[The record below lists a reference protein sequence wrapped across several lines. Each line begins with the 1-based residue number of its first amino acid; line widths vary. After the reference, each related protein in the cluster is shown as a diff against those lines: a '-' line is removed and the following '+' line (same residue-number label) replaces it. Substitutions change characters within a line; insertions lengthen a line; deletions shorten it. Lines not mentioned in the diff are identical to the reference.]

1 MTMTKRVLVADDESH
16 IRRILHFNLQRAGYT
31 VLVSEDGEAALVT
44 AQAERPD
51 LVILD
56 VAMPAP
62 IGSSRNLSARR
73 RCLTKCGGPSGP
85 HDRESD
91 RRPRAARA
99 PPASAMKVLIVDDDA
114 LSRFVLRHTLAAA
127 GHEIAAAADG
137 QEAWETL
144 QRERFE
150 VVICDWMMPNVDG
163 LELTRRIRADG
174 GLA

>member
-1 MTMTKRVLVADDESH
+1 
-16 IRRILHFNLQRAGYT
+16 
-31 VLVSEDGEAALVT
+31 
-44 AQAERPD
+44 
-51 LVILD
+51 
-56 VAMPAP
+56 
-62 IGSSRNLSARR
+62 
-73 RCLTKCGGPSGP
+73 
-85 HDRESD
+85 
-91 RRPRAARA
+91 
-99 PPASAMKVLIVDDDA
+99 MKVLVVDDDA

-174 GLA
+174 GLAYTYVILLSAVGGKGRYREGMDAGVDDFVTKPFDPEQLLARLVAAERVLRLHEEVGRLRALPGW